1 VFACALLTPV
11 AAAAEPQWGIPRPQG
26 SNGTYGTQT
35 AYNEGYT
42 RGVRAGDNDA
52 RRGDPFQYVDESDYR
67 RGDAGYQSQYG
78 SRDRYRDEFRRGYVT
93 GYRDGFE
100 RISYGG
106 YGGYGVPGTQTGNLP
121 PWSNG
126 RGRAVGRGDRNDLA
140 STNGFND
147 GYEQGLNDGRDRHR
161 NDPYA
166 ESRFRDG
173 DRGTTAATA
182 AVMSTATRIVTL
194 RVGLPTR
201 LSGGVAVQPPVLGP
215 QATTLTKGMRKR
227 RTRNTPQ
234 EEHSWTS

>member
-1 VFACALLTPV
+1 MSGSRSLALVFACALLTPV

-140 STNGFND
+140 WNNGFND

-173 DRGTTAATA
+173 DRGYNSRYGSRDVYRNAYRDAF
-182 AVMSTATRIVTL
+182 V
-194 RVGLPTR
+194 
-201 LSGGVAVQPPVLGP
+201 SGYQRGY
-215 QATTLTKGMRKR
+215 
-227 RTRNTPQ
+227 Q
-234 EEHSWTS
+234 EGWRYNRPY